1 MNPSLLPTIDAST
14 SRWMDEAVA
23 LRREIHAHPELAFE
37 ERETARRVQAFLAAR
52 GIPYRSGV
60 GGTGI
65 VAVLEGARPGPTV
78 AIRADMDALPMGEPE
93 GLTYASKVPGKMH
106 SCGHDAHTAIVCAV
120 AAVLADMRGSLAGRA
135 MFIFQPAEETL
146 RGAKAML
153 DDNVFADGKPD
164 VILGFHNWPPLA
176 TGTVGWH
183 SDACMASSDAFDVTI
198 KGTAGHGAHPH
209 LAIDAIVGAAH
220 FVEQVQTI
228 VSREIAPISS
238 AVLTIGRIQGGTAR
252 NIIASSV
259 ELQASVRTLEAA
271 TAERVE
277 AAVRRILEGLKTG
290 MRIDYDLAWTKLT
303 PVLRNHKPTMARVLD
318 VARSTLGAQNVIE
331 MPAPSMGSEDY
342 AWFAELIPS
351 AHLRIGSGIEGHETA
366 IHRTDYRLNEDAIPL
381 ATRLMARAV
390 VEFLD

>member
-1 MNPSLLPTIDAST
+1 
-14 SRWMDEAVA
+14 
-23 LRREIHAHPELAFE
+23 
-37 ERETARRVQAFLAAR
+37 
-52 GIPYRSGV
+52 
-60 GGTGI
+60 
-65 VAVLEGARPGPTV
+65 
-78 AIRADMDALPMGEPE
+78 MDALPMGEPE
-93 GLTYASKVPGKMH
+93 GLAYASKIAGKMH
-106 SCGHDAHTAIVCAV
+106 SCGHDAHTAIVCGV
-120 AAVLADMRGSLAGRA
+120 AAVLSDMRESLGGRV
-135 MFIFQPAEETL
+135 MFLFQPAEETL

-153 DDNVFADGKPD
+153 DDNVFADGNPD
-164 VILGFHNWPPLA
+164 VILGFHNWPPLK

-238 AVLTIGRIQGGTAR
+238 AVLTIGKIQGGTAR

-259 ELQASVRTLEAA
+259 ELQASVRTLEAE
-271 TAERVE
+271 TADRVQ
-277 AAVRRILEGLKTG
+277 AAVRRILDGLKTG
-290 MRIDYDLAWTKLT
+290 MRIDYDLDWTKLT

-342 AWFAELIPS
+342 AWFAEQIPS
-351 AHLRIGSGIEGHETA
+351 AHLRIGSKIEGHETA

-390 VEFLD
+390 TEFLD